1 MNQRAITSAIIA
13 FALFASGF
21 SIGLRLGLRGMLN
34 SAIKAKVVVFNQYS
48 RKYEWIKPTGFN
60 K

>member
-1 MNQRAITSAIIA
+1 MNQRAITLTIIA

-21 SIGLRLGLRGMLN
+21 SLGLRLGLRDMLN
-34 SAIKAKVVVFNQYS
+34 SAIKARVVVFNQQS
-48 RKYEWIKPTGFN
+48 KKFEWIKPTEFN